1 MGIYVDC
8 LGRMGEFDGYCI
20 ENARA
25 GDHGG
30 GNGYDGR
37 YGDVRSL
44 RLRLAAVYL
53 PDGGLA
59 TRLAELDTYVSAV
72 VAFITVRVVGL
83 LRTGGSAMAHRPLS
97 DRVVYYPHQSYSQI
111 PRVVRG

>member
-1 MGIYVDC
+1 MGIYADC
-8 LGRMGEFDGYCI
+8 LGRMGDFDGYCI
-20 ENARA
+20 ENTRSS
-25 GDHGG
+25 DHGG

-37 YGDVRSL
+37 YDDGRRL
-44 RLRLAAVYL
+44 LLRLAAVYL

-97 DRVVYYPHQSYSQI
+97 DRVVYYLHRAYSQI
-111 PRVVRG
+111 PPVV